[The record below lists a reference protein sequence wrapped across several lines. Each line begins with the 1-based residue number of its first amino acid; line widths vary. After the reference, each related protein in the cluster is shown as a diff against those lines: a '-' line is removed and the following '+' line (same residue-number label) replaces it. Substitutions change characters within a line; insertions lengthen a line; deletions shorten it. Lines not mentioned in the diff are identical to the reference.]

1 METARR
7 GELPALIRT
16 LLAEGPHYSF
26 FAAVRLFETAA
37 AEASRGPGQLPSTI
51 RFRPAVEL
59 SFPAG
64 DIRRC
69 RLDEEGRLEMQLNF
83 MGFYGVDA
91 PVPHYFLEA
100 AAEEEGGALRA
111 FLDIFNHR
119 LYELFY
125 LGWKKFLCPVLPG
138 GESTFERY
146 LSALSGGLRGAG
158 SAVEQAFAG
167 HLGSPVKNGPG
178 LAGILSELLDE
189 TPVEVVPFRC
199 QWVPLRDLL
208 PLGGIPGEELALGEN
223 LVLGGSVLDVGRRVE
238 LRIGP
243 VPLDEALT
251 LLPGGER
258 SATVVGLIRQ
268 YLPPTLDFDL
278 LLRVRVEQTAPLQL
292 GVETMMLG
300 WNSCLGKNSR
310 AESEIRLPGANL
322 LARAHY
328 T

>member
-7 GELPALIRT
+7 GELPALIRS
-16 LLAEGPHYSF
+16 LLAEGHHYSF
-26 FAAVRLFETAA
+26 FAAVRFFEGAA
-37 AEASRGPGQLPSTI
+37 MEAPSGPGQLPAAI

-69 RLDEEGRLEMQLNF
+69 RLDEEGRLELQLNF

-100 AAEEEGGALRA
+100 AAGEEGGALRA

-138 GESTFERY
+138 GKSTFERY
-146 LSALSGGLRGAG
+146 LSALSGGGGNAG
-158 SAVEQAFAG
+158 NAVEQAFAG
-167 HLGSPVKNGPG
+167 PLGSPVKNGPG
-178 LAGILSELLDE
+178 LAGILCEFLDE
-189 TPVEVVPFRC
+189 TPVEVVQFCSR
-199 QWVPLRDLL
+199 WVPLTDL
-208 PLGGIPGEELALGEN
+208 PPVGGSPGEPLVLGEN

-243 VPLDEALT
+243 LPLDKALN

-258 SATVVGLIRQ
+258 SATVARLIRR
-268 YLPPTLDFDL
+268 YLPPTIDFDL

-292 GVETMMLG
+292 GAEAMMLG
-300 WNSCLGKNSR
+300 WNSCLGENSR
-310 AESEIRLPGANL
+310 AICEIHCPGANL
-322 LARAHY
+322 LGQPH
-328 T
+328 

>member
-7 GELPALIRT
+7 GELPALIAA
-16 LLAEGPHYSF
+16 LVEEGPHYNF
-26 FAAVRLFETAA
+26 FQAVRLFEAA
-37 AEASRGPGQLPSTI
+37 AAKVPRGPGELPSTI
-51 RFRPAVEL
+51 RFRPAAEL

-119 LYELFY
+119 LYELLY
-125 LGWKKFLCPVLPG
+125 LGWKKFLSPVLPG

-146 LSALSGGLRGAG
+146 LSALSGVGGGAG
-158 SAVEQAFAG
+158 NDLAQAFAG
-167 HLGSPVKNGPG
+167 PLGSPVQNGAG
-178 LAGILSELLDE
+178 LRGVLREFLDE
-189 TPVEVVPFRC
+189 TPVEVVQFCP
-199 QWVPLRDLL
+199 QWVSL
-208 PLGGIPGEELALGEN
+208 PEIPPVGGRGGEELVLGEN

-238 LRIGP
+238 IRIGP
-243 VPLDEALT
+243 LPLDEALA
-251 LLPGGER
+251 LLPGGEQ
-258 SATVVGLIRQ
+258 SETVARLIRR
-268 YLPPTLDFDL
+268 YLPPTIDFDL
-278 LLRVRVEQTAPLQL
+278 LLRVRIEGTAPLQL
-292 GVETMMLG
+292 GVEAMMLG
-300 WNSCLGKNSR
+300 WNSCLGENSR

-322 LARAHY
+322 LAR
-328 T
+328 TPSI